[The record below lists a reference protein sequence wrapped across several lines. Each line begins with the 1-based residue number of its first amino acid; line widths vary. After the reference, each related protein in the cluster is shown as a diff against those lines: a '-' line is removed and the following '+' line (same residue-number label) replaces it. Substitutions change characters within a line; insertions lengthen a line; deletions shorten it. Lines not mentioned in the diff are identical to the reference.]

1 MQLIKTFLRS
11 RRLTR
16 LPGRVRWRWW
26 IGVTGL
32 FVFSVV
38 VMHGNALEL
47 SPISRATAASSFS
60 LEEWVTRN
68 LGAKAL
74 SGLFD
79 FLPGQGNSDEER
91 ESALNAY
98 FALGNQVRRIECSMA
113 LAVAK
118 DRIGGKEK
126 QEAIAMEW
134 QLDDLRQQRDYLSDM
149 VEQKLE
155 KTVATVLRQNN
166 LDRNWGPL
174 KPLFPPVSFRL
185 DRLP

>member
-1 MQLIKTFLRS
+1 MQLIKTCLRLWW
-11 RRLTR
+11 LTK
-16 LPGRVRWRWW
+16 LPGRVHWRRW

-47 SPISRATAASSFS
+47 SPTSRATAASSFS
-60 LEEWVTRN
+60 LEEWVIRN

-98 FALGNQVRRIECSMA
+98 FALGNQVRRIEGSIA
-113 LAVAK
+113 LSIAK
-118 DRIGGKEK
+118 
-126 QEAIAMEW
+126 
-134 QLDDLRQQRDYLSDM
+134 
-149 VEQKLE
+149 
-155 KTVATVLRQNN
+155 
-166 LDRNWGPL
+166 
-174 KPLFPPVSFRL
+174 
-185 DRLP
+185 